1 LIVIVPL
8 LAQPPVAVAELWTLG
23 IVARMAI
30 IPFVIVT
37 WLIHA
42 SIAAVLSAPVVLF
55 SRKRIHWRRYELLV
69 FVIPFAIWFSLC
81 GFTGIRSKTLSNAA
95 IEPAM
100 FSLAVPIAALVRVV
114 IGARISERACVAGL
128 IAAVSVVAVGVYFL
142 VPGLPE

>member
-1 LIVIVPL
+1 V
-8 LAQPPVAVAELWTLG
+8 AQLFSLG

-30 IPFVIVT
+30 IPFILVT

-42 SIAAVLSAPVVLF
+42 GIAAILSVPIVYF

-69 FVIPFAIWFSLC
+69 FIIPFGIWFALC

-95 IEPAM
+95 IEPAI
-100 FSLAVPIAALVRVV
+100 FGLAVPIAALVRVA
-114 IGARISERACVAGL
+114 IGARISERACVASL
-128 IAAVSVVAVGVYFL
+128 IAAVSVVAVCIYFL